1 MPTVPTRDGAVVAL
15 RNVSKAYTLYSST
28 QDMVLDR
35 LGAPRFLMR
44 KGGRDIRDFY
54 ALRNVNLE
62 IGKGERVGIIGRNG
76 AGKSTLLKLVTGN
89 FKPTSGDIEVNGTV
103 QALMQSGLGFNAD
116 ATGLENIRS
125 SLEYSGLIG
134 AEFEAAVDDVVDFVE
149 LGDFLH
155 QPISVYSQGMLAR
168 LQFAT
173 ATAIKPD
180 ILIVDEVMG
189 AGDAYFS
196 AKCSHRMRGLT
207 KFGCTLLLVSHSP
220 QQVIQFCSRAI
231 WLHHG
236 EIVREGD
243 ATSVVAAYEVYIE
256 RLNALGIPDVAAG
269 GDVAIDQ
276 TVSTS
281 SMLSTLSDGRQVH
294 RWLGRP
300 ELQFDS
306 FSVTSRGFPV
316 DAVTAGDDLEIE
328 FNVKAN
334 STGHFRC
341 IYYITLWTKDG
352 RRAARLESPRDEFQA
367 SAGERRSVRV
377 ALSPLRLGGGSY
389 VLSFSMYRVGKVEE
403 ALERYDVLM
412 RCYSLRVTDPRQGY
426 RAAAYPASNW
436 KFTEATQR

>member
-1 MPTVPTRDGAVVAL
+1 MPTAPAQDGAVVAL
-15 RNVSKAYTLYSST
+15 RNVSKFYTLYGST

-44 KGGRDIRDFY
+44 KRGRDIHDFY

-76 AGKSTLLKLVTGN
+76 AGKSTLLKLITGN
-89 FKPTSGDIEVNGTV
+89 FQPTSGAVEVNGTV
-103 QALMQSGLGFNAD
+103 QALMQSGLGFNAN

-125 SLEYSGLIG
+125 SLDYSGLTG
-134 AEFEAAVDDVVDFVE
+134 AELESAVDDVVDFVE

-196 AKCSHRMRGLT
+196 AKCSNRMRDLT

-220 QQVIQFCSRAI
+220 QQVIQYCDRAI

-236 EIVREGD
+236 KIVRGGA

-256 RLNALGIPDVAAG
+256 RLNALGFSDVAAG
-269 GDVAIDQ
+269 TDGAIDQ
-276 TVSTS
+276 TVSTDT
-281 SMLSTLSDGRQVH
+281 MLSTLSDGRLVH

-306 FSVTSRGFPV
+306 FSVTSNG
-316 DAVTAGDDLEIE
+316 VTADTVMAGDDLDIE
-328 FNVKAN
+328 FTVKAN
-334 STGHFRC
+334 SPGEFHCF
-341 IYYITLWTKDG
+341 YYITFWTEAG
-352 RRAARLESPRDEFQA
+352 RRAARLESPRDEFEAETGQL
-367 SAGERRSVRV
+367 RTVRI
-377 ALSPLRLGGGSY
+377 ACSPLRLGGGNY
-389 VLSFSMYRVGKVEE
+389 VLSFSMYRIGKVQE

-412 RCYSLRVTDPRQGY
+412 RCYSLRVLDPRPRY
-426 RAAAYPASNW
+426 RAASYPASNW
-436 KFTEATQR
+436 KFAEVSQG